1 MLTKSTAQY
10 AMNRRPGSHAVSW
23 HGAEKHGVSAKY
35 KDHLMSDKNAF
46 GFGAFV
52 PGFDFLQG
60 LVQAAS
66 KGAVGS
72 VPAAPDWSK
81 WVAPTLQP
89 EEIEKRVGELK
100 TVQFWLEQN
109 ARALAATI
117 QALEVQKMTLATLRG
132 MNVPVQDLASAF
144 GFGKAPAAA
153 AAAGGAGPYDDMYTR
168 RASEPAAP
176 APAPEPVAQPEPA
189 PSASTASASTASAST
204 PAPPPAVDPLQWWSA
219 LTGQFQQIAAG
230 AMQEAAEQARRNPD
244 LQKAA
249 RDAFD
254 AAGRMA
260 AEVAAAATTAS
271 RKSAAGASKRGAAAA
286 SRPPVAR
293 KAAAKA
299 KPAAAK
305 KSAAR
310 PAAKKSPARKSPR

>member
-1 MLTKSTAQY
+1 
-10 AMNRRPGSHAVSW
+10 
-23 HGAEKHGVSAKY
+23 
-35 KDHLMSDKNAF
+35 MSDKNAF

-66 KGAVGS
+66 KGAVGGA
-72 VPAAPDWSK
+72 PAAPDWSK

-144 GFGKAPAAA
+144 GFGKSPAPASPV
-153 AAAGGAGPYDDMYTR
+153 GAGPYDDMYTR
-168 RASEPAAP
+168 RAPEPAAP
-176 APAPEPVAQPEPA
+176 APATAHAPAPEPVAEPEPA
-189 PSASTASASTASAST
+189 PSASASGASASTASASAPT
-204 PAPPPAVDPLQWWSA
+204 PPPAVDPLQWWSA

-260 AEVAAAATTAS
+260 AGVAAAATTGS
-271 RKSAAGASKRGAAAA
+271 RKAAAGASKRADPARRPSAVKKTAAPAK
-286 SRPPVAR
+286 PVAT
-293 KAAAKA
+293 KKPAA
-299 KPAAAK
+299 KPAAK
-305 KSAAR
+305 KA
-310 PAAKKSPARKSPR
+310 PARRSPR